1 MMAGLSPCLLA
12 LTGYFRVAALTTS
25 ETSAATK
32 DWIASSLRSSQ

>member
-1 MMAGLSPCLLA
+1 MMAGLSACLLA
-12 LTGYFRVAALTTS
+12 LTGYLRVATLTTS